1 MNKEFKPSVPLLYH
15 PSIST
20 ELLISCLLGYRE
32 SDNCQDLTDKHLIGQ
47 AVCEMIALRKL
58 KNFWFSGLVAT
69 NSLWIVHYLGYL

>member
-32 SDNCQDLTDKHLIGQ
+32 SDSCQDLTDKHLIGQ
-47 AVCEMIALRKL
+47 AVYEIVALRKL
-58 KNFWFSGLVAT
+58 KIFWFSGFVAT
-69 NSLWIVHYLGYL
+69 NLLWTAHYLGYL